1 MIKEKG
7 TGSGEW
13 KGERWIGGGIHVGV
27 GSTTWV
33 GVTTAISRPD
43 GRPENQHSGR
53 AVVLYRGRNAF
64 NRSYKSC
71 SRIIPR
77 RVGG

>member
-1 MIKEKG
+1 MIEEKG

-33 GVTTAISRPD
+33 GATTASSRAD
-43 GRPENQHSGR
+43 GRPENQHSG
-53 AVVLYRGRNAF
+53 YEEAF
-64 NRSYKSC
+64 QTCKADVRLVCGMAK
-71 SRIIPR
+71 RETT
-77 RVGG
+77 